1 MKRHQPTRARP
12 SRTAVLTTALSAC
25 LITCMTAWIAA
36 PATAEARTERT
47 TYYSYAQV
55 WPTAIRLL
63 RVDEGH
69 EVVEKDEDA
78 GYVLFEVVEENKRFR
93 GALELVRVKDERGR
107 PGVRMV
113 VRIDDRPA
121 YMELGL
127 LDRLERKLRE
137 EYGEPPAFVPRPGK
151 PAKPDQPD
159 KKAGPSAGPPAWFRA
174 RDISA

>member
-1 MKRHQPTRARP
+1 MKRHQPARPRP
-12 SRTAVLTTALSAC
+12 SRTARLAAALIVC
-25 LITCMTAWIAA
+25 LVTCLTAWIAA
-36 PATAEARTERT
+36 PGTAEARTERT
-47 TYYSYAQV
+47 TYFSYAQV
-55 WPTAIRLL
+55 WPTAIRFL

-107 PGVRMV
+107 PAVRMV

-127 LDRLERKLRE
+127 LDRLERKLRQ
-137 EYGEPPAFVPRPGK
+137 EYGEPPAFVPRPAK
-151 PAKPDQPD
+151 PAKPD
-159 KKAGPSAGPPAWFRA
+159 KKAGLGASMPAWFWA
-174 RDISA
+174 RDTSA